1 MKDGKIAYEQPESEL
16 LTMMYE
22 SNILSGENDVT
33 VTNPYEGG
41 DGEDN
46 W

>member
-1 MKDGKIAYEQPESEL
+1 
-16 LTMMYE
+16 MMYE

-33 VTNPYEGG
+33 VTDPWVTEGG
-41 DGEDN
+41 GGGNGEEN